1 VRKSV
6 TFQHN
11 DSATEIET
19 QMATT
24 PTHEDPLKMP
34 VQFVRGVGPERSRL
48 LANLGIVAVEDLLWN
63 MPRDVLDLTNVT
75 PAQRLQTGVLQT
87 VRGQVVDLD
96 GRTTGTGR
104 NLVAV
109 LLDSDGL
116 YVRGLWFN
124 QPWMI
129 HKFRGGE
136 WVLFSGKPK
145 RSQGRWEYSN
155 PRVQWIGDEDAATT
169 ASGGLIP
176 RYSLTEGL
184 SMDQMGRIVRAAV
197 EAYADLIP
205 DPLPAGLR
213 ERLDLPVL
221 KEAVR
226 GMHLPKSIEE
236 YEKSRRRLIFDDLF
250 EFQLGLALRRRSW
263 KTRGAAPVLPTTAK
277 IDSRIRR
284 LFPFAFT
291 EGQSKAVREISE
303 DLASGHAMHRL
314 LQADV
319 GAGKTAVAV
328 YAILVTV
335 AAGYQAVIMAPTEV
349 LANQHW
355 ATIDAALAHS
365 RVHRLLLTGGLATR
379 ERRQALT
386 EIADGTVQLV
396 VGTQAVI
403 QKDVNFAKLGLVVI
417 DEQHKFGVLQRAM
430 FSKGDLSPHVL
441 VMTATPI
448 PRSLCLTQF
457 GDLDLTIISDMP
469 PGRQRVITSRVTNA
483 DMRQRAWDF
492 VKQQLK
498 KGRQAF
504 VICPRIE
511 ATDADLSK
519 GPAASAEEVFKLLSA
534 GELRDFKVGLVH
546 GQVESERKSAV
557 MESFRQG
564 RIDVL
569 VSTTVVEVGVD
580 VPNAT
585 MMIIDEAH
593 RFGLSQLH
601 QLRGRVSRGKFQGY
615 CFLFSGADAPEAL
628 RRLTALETMSDGFQ
642 IAEADFEI
650 RGPGDVLG
658 TRQHGDLPL
667 RVADLIRDAAILKE
681 ARTCAF
687 DLVKTAEFDRP
698 DYAMLKVKVLER
710 FGAALDLPKT
720 G

>member
-1 VRKSV
+1 
-6 TFQHN
+6 
-11 DSATEIET
+11 
-19 QMATT
+19 
-24 PTHEDPLKMP
+24 
-34 VQFVRGVGPERSRL
+34 
-48 LANLGIVAVEDLLWN
+48 
-63 MPRDVLDLTNVT
+63 
-75 PAQRLQTGVLQT
+75 
-87 VRGQVVDLD
+87 
-96 GRTTGTGR
+96 
-104 NLVAV
+104 
-109 LLDSDGL
+109 
-116 YVRGLWFN
+116 
-124 QPWMI
+124 
-129 HKFRGGE
+129 
-136 WVLFSGKPK
+136 
-145 RSQGRWEYSN
+145 
-155 PRVQWIGDEDAATT
+155 
-169 ASGGLIP
+169 
-176 RYSLTEGL
+176 
-184 SMDQMGRIVRAAV
+184 
-197 EAYADLIP
+197 
-205 DPLPAGLR
+205 
-213 ERLDLPVL
+213 
-221 KEAVR
+221 
-226 GMHLPKSIEE
+226 
-236 YEKSRRRLIFDDLF
+236 
-250 EFQLGLALRRRSW
+250 
-263 KTRGAAPVLPTTAK
+263 VLPTTAK

-291 EGQSKAVREISE
+291 EGQTKAVHEISD

-365 RVHRLLLTGGLATR
+365 RVHRLLLTGGLAAR
-379 ERRQALT
+379 ERRQALA

-457 GDLDLTIISDMP
+457 GDLDLTTISDMP
-469 PGRQRVITSRVTNA
+469 PGRQRVVTSRVTNA

-585 MMIIDEAH
+585 VMIIDEAH

-615 CFLFSGADAPEAL
+615 CFLFSDADAPEAL

>member
-1 VRKSV
+1 
-6 TFQHN
+6 
-11 DSATEIET
+11 
-19 QMATT
+19 
-24 PTHEDPLKMP
+24 
-34 VQFVRGVGPERSRL
+34 
-48 LANLGIVAVEDLLWN
+48 
-63 MPRDVLDLTNVT
+63 
-75 PAQRLQTGVLQT
+75 
-87 VRGQVVDLD
+87 
-96 GRTTGTGR
+96 
-104 NLVAV
+104 
-109 LLDSDGL
+109 
-116 YVRGLWFN
+116 
-124 QPWMI
+124 
-129 HKFRGGE
+129 
-136 WVLFSGKPK
+136 
-145 RSQGRWEYSN
+145 
-155 PRVQWIGDEDAATT
+155 
-169 ASGGLIP
+169 
-176 RYSLTEGL
+176 
-184 SMDQMGRIVRAAV
+184 
-197 EAYADLIP
+197 
-205 DPLPAGLR
+205 
-213 ERLDLPVL
+213 
-221 KEAVR
+221 
-226 GMHLPKSIEE
+226 
-236 YEKSRRRLIFDDLF
+236 
-250 EFQLGLALRRRSW
+250 
-263 KTRGAAPVLPTTAK
+263 
-277 IDSRIRR
+277 
-284 LFPFAFT
+284 
-291 EGQSKAVREISE
+291 
-303 DLASGHAMHRL
+303 
-314 LQADV
+314 
-319 GAGKTAVAV
+319 
-328 YAILVTV
+328 
-335 AAGYQAVIMAPTEV
+335 
-349 LANQHW
+349 
-355 ATIDAALAHS
+355 
-365 RVHRLLLTGGLATR
+365 
-379 ERRQALT
+379 
-386 EIADGTVQLV
+386 
-396 VGTQAVI
+396 
-403 QKDVNFAKLGLVVI
+403 VI

-457 GDLDLTIISDMP
+457 GDLDLTTISDMP

-615 CFLFSGADAPEAL
+615 CFLFSDADAPEAL

-667 RVADLIRDAAILKE
+667 RVADLVRDAAILKE

-687 DLVKTAEFDRP
+687 ELVKTAEFDRP

>member
-1 VRKSV
+1 VRTTV

-11 DSATEIET
+11 DSATEM

-24 PTHEDPLKMP
+24 STHEDPLKMP

-48 LANLGIVAVEDLLWN
+48 LANLGLVTVEDLLWN

-75 PAQRLQTGVLQT
+75 PAQRLQTGALQT

-184 SMDQMGRIVRAAV
+184 SMDQMGRIIRTSV

-213 ERLDLPVL
+213 ERLELPVL

-226 GMHLPKSIEE
+226 GLHLPKSIDE
-236 YEKSRRRLIFDDLF
+236 YEKSRRRLIYDDLF

-457 GDLDLTIISDMP
+457 GDLDLTTISDMP

-615 CFLFSGADAPEAL
+615 CFLFSDADAPEAL

-667 RVADLIRDAAILKE
+667 RVADLVRDAAILKE

-687 DLVKTAEFDRP
+687 ELVKTAEFDRP

>member
-1 VRKSV
+1 M
-6 TFQHN
+6 TIQHN
-11 DSATEIET
+11 DSAAEM
-19 QMATT
+19 QMPTT
-24 PTHEDPLKMP
+24 PTPEDPLKMP
-34 VQFVRGVGPERSRL
+34 VQFVRGVGPDRSRL
-48 LANLGIVAVEDLLWN
+48 LANLGIVTVEDLLWN
-63 MPRDVLDLTNVT
+63 LPRDILDLTNVV
-75 PAQRLQTGVLQT
+75 PAQRLKTGDLQT
-87 VRGQVVDLD
+87 VRGRVVDLD

-104 NLVAV
+104 NLIAV
-109 LLDSDGL
+109 LLESDGL

-136 WVLFSGKPK
+136 TVLFSGKPK
-145 RSQGRWEYSN
+145 RSQGRWEISN
-155 PRVQWIGDEDAATT
+155 PRVQWLGDTDETSHQT
-169 ASGGLIP
+169 GGLIP
-176 RYSLTEGL
+176 RYGLTEGL
-184 SMDQMGRIVRAAV
+184 SMDQMSRIVRAAV
-197 EAYADLIP
+197 EAHAESIP
-205 DPLPAGLR
+205 DPMPAALR
-213 ERLDLPVL
+213 ARLDLPAL

-226 GMHLPKSIEE
+226 GLHLPKTLDE
-236 YEKSRRRLIFDDLF
+236 YEKSRRRVIFDDLF

-291 EGQSKAVREISE
+291 EGQTKAVREISV

-355 ATIDAALAHS
+355 ATIDSALAHS
-365 RVHRLLLTGGLATR
+365 RVKRLLLTGGLAAR
-379 ERRQALT
+379 ERREALT
-386 EIADGTVQLV
+386 EIANGTVQLV

-403 QKDVNFAKLGLVVI
+403 QKDVSFAKLGLVVI

-430 FSKGDLSPHVL
+430 FSKGELSPHVL

-457 GDLDLTIISDMP
+457 GDLDLTTISDMP
-469 PGRQRVITSRVTNA
+469 PGRQRVVTSRVTNA
-483 DMRQRAWDF
+483 EMRQRAWDF

-504 VICPRIE
+504 VVCPRIE
-511 ATDADLSK
+511 ATAPDLSK
-519 GPAASAEEVFKLLSA
+519 GPAASAEEVFKVLSA
-534 GELRDFKVGLVH
+534 GELKEFKVGLVH
-546 GQVESERKSAV
+546 GQIETDRKSSV
-557 MESFRQG
+557 MEAFRQG
-564 RIDVL
+564 HLDVL

-585 MMIIDEAH
+585 LMVIDEAH

-615 CFLFSGADAPEAL
+615 CFLFSDTDAPEAL

-642 IAEADFEI
+642 IAEADFDI

-667 RVADLIRDAAILKE
+667 RVADLVRDAAILRE

-687 DLVKTAEFDRP
+687 ELVKTGEFDRP
-698 DYAMLKVKVLER
+698 ECAMLKVKALER
-710 FGAALDLPKT
+710 FGAALDLPQT